1 MKKVLQH
8 KSWLEALTVYF
19 QPRVLAMLFLG
30 FSAGLPLLL
39 VFGTLSAWLAREG
52 IDKSTIGHISW
63 VALLYGLKFTWSPL
77 VDHLKIPLLTPL
89 FGQRRSWMLVAQIGV
104 ICGLL
109 LMAGNNPHA
118 QLMLLVYA
126 ALLVAFS
133 SATQD
138 IAIDAWRIEAMPIET
153 QGAMA
158 ATYQT
163 GYRLGML
170 LAGGGAFTMAHYYSW
185 SLAYTVL
192 AMFMCIGIITTL
204 LIAEPDHTVSRDT
217 WKQEKK
223 VIQFLERSAHL
234 PKTLRDF
241 YAWFTGA
248 VICPFTDFFIR
259 NGKYALIILLFI
271 GLFRISDITMGI
283 MANPLYVDIGYSDLQ
298 IGLVTKTIGPVIT
311 ILGAIFG
318 GMLVIRYGVM
328 PILMIGA
335 ILVMA
340 TNLLFAL
347 LAILPANTL
356 YLSVVIGAD
365 NLSGGLAGSAFIA
378 YLSSLTNRAY
388 TATQYALFSSLMLL
402 PAKFIGGFSGDIV
415 DAAGFVPFFIYTAL
429 IGIPAIILISYLMR
443 HPVNTNTENTA
454 DDSADPS

>member
-1 MKKVLQH
+1 MSNTAPQ
-8 KSWLEALTVYF
+8 KSWLEALSAYR

-39 VFGTLSAWLAREG
+39 VFGTLSGWLAREG
-52 IDKSTIGHISW
+52 VDKSTIGHISW
-63 VALLYGLKFTWSPL
+63 VALLYGLKFIWSPL
-77 VDHLKIPLLTPL
+77 VDHVKLPLLHPL
-89 FGQRRSWMLVAQIGV
+89 LGQRRSWMLLAQIG
-104 ICGLL
+104 IIAGLL
-109 LMAGNNPHA
+109 LMAGSNPQA
-118 QLMLLVYA
+118 QLAVLVYS

-138 IAIDAWRIEAMPIET
+138 IAIDAWRIEAMPVES

-170 LAGGGAFTMAHYYSW
+170 LAGGGAFTLAHYYSW

-192 AMFMCIGIITTL
+192 AMFMSIGIITTFF
-204 LIAEPDHTVSRDT
+204 ISEPEQSSSRDT
-217 WKQEKK
+217 WKQEEK
-223 VIQFLERSAHL
+223 VIQFLEKSAHL
-234 PKTLRDF
+234 PKSFREI
-241 YAWFTGA
+241 YAWFVGA

-283 MANPLYVDIGYSDLQ
+283 MANPLYVDVGYSDLQ
-298 IGLVTKTIGPVIT
+298 IGLVTKTIGPIIT

-318 GMLVIRYGVM
+318 GMLVIRHGVM
-328 PILMIGA
+328 PILLLGA
-335 ILVMA
+335 FLVMA
-340 TNLLFAL
+340 TNLLFAII
-347 LAILPANTL
+347 AILPADTF
-356 YLSVVIGAD
+356 YLAIVIGAD

-378 YLSSLTNRAY
+378 YLSGLTNRAY

-402 PAKFIGGFSGDIV
+402 PAKFLGGFSGEIV
-415 DAAGFVPFFIYTAL
+415 DAFGFVQFFIYTAIL
-429 IGIPAIILISYLMR
+429 GIPAIILIIYLIR
-443 HPVNTNTENTA
+443 HPINANP
-454 DDSADPS
+454 D

>member
-1 MKKVLQH
+1 MSNTPRH
-8 KSWLEALTVYF
+8 KSWLEALSAYK

-39 VFGTLSAWLAREG
+39 VFGTLSGWLAREG

-63 VALLYGLKFTWSPL
+63 VALLYGLKFIWSPL
-77 VDHLKIPLLTPL
+77 VDHIKLPFLHPLL
-89 FGQRRSWMLVAQIGV
+89 GQRRSWMLLAQIGIIV
-104 ICGLL
+104 GLL
-109 LMAGNNPHA
+109 LMAGSNPQA
-118 QLMLLVYA
+118 QLAVLVYS

-138 IAIDAWRIEAMPIET
+138 IAIDAWRIEAMPVET

-170 LAGGGAFTMAHYYSW
+170 LAGGGAFTLAHYYSW
-185 SLAYTVL
+185 SVAYTVL
-192 AMFMCIGIITTL
+192 AMFMAIGIITTFF
-204 LIAEPDHTVSRDT
+204 ISEPKKTNASNA
-217 WKQEKK
+217 WKNEQK
-223 VIQFLERSAHL
+223 VIHFLERSAHL
-234 PKTLRDF
+234 PKSYREI
-241 YAWFTGA
+241 YAWFIGA
-248 VICPFTDFFIR
+248 VVCPFTDFFMR
-259 NGKYALIILLFI
+259 NGKYALVILLFI

-298 IGLVTKTIGPVIT
+298 IGLVTKTIGPIIT
-311 ILGAIFG
+311 IIGAIVG
-318 GMLVIRYGVM
+318 GALVIRHGVM
-328 PILMIGA
+328 PILLIGA
-335 ILVMA
+335 FLVMT
-340 TNLLFAL
+340 TNLLFAV

-356 YLSVVIGAD
+356 YLGVVIGAD

-378 YLSSLTNRAY
+378 YLSGLTNRAY

-415 DAAGFVPFFIYTAL
+415 EAFGFVQFFIYTAI
-429 IGIPAIILISYLMR
+429 IGIPAIIIILHLIK
-443 HPVNTNTENTA
+443 HPPQEKIA
-454 DDSADPS
+454 K

>member
-1 MKKVLQH
+1 MTKAQEH
-8 KSWLEALTVYF
+8 KSWIEALTVYRK
-19 QPRVLAMLFLG
+19 PRVLAMLFLG

-39 VFGTLSAWLAREG
+39 VFGTLSGWLAREG

-63 VALLYGLKFTWSPL
+63 VALLYGLKFVWSPL
-77 VDHLKIPLLTPL
+77 VDHLKLPLLNHV
-89 FGQRRSWMLVAQIGV
+89 FGQRRSWMLLAQVGIV
-104 ICGLL
+104 SGLL
-109 LMAGNNPHA
+109 LMAAADPDT
-118 QLMLLVYA
+118 QLIILVYS

-138 IAIDAWRIEAMPIET
+138 IAIDAWRIEAMPVET

-170 LAGGGAFTMAHYYSW
+170 LAGGGAFTIAHYYSW
-185 SLAYTVL
+185 PVAYSSLA
-192 AMFMCIGIITTL
+192 MCMLLGIVTTL
-204 LIAEPDHTVSRDT
+204 IIAEPEHVISRNT
-217 WKQEKK
+217 WKQEEK
-223 VIQFLERSAHL
+223 VITFLEGSAHL
-234 PKTLRDF
+234 PNSLRDV
-241 YAWFTGA
+241 YAWFIGA

-283 MANPLYVDIGYSDLQ
+283 MANPLYVEIGYSDLE

-311 ILGAIFG
+311 ILGAILG
-318 GMLVIRYGVM
+318 GILVIRYGMM
-328 PILMIGA
+328 PILLLGA
-335 ILVMA
+335 FLVMT

-347 LAILPANTL
+347 LAILPADTL
-356 YLSVVIGAD
+356 YLSMVIGAD

-415 DAAGFVPFFIYTAL
+415 DAFGFVHFFIYTAL
-429 IGIPAIILISYLMR
+429 LGLPAIILITYLIR
-443 HPVNTNTENTA
+443 NPVNHTEEKQ
-454 DDSADPS
+454 

>member
-1 MKKVLQH
+1 MNRAAAKQVQQH
-8 KSWLEALTVYF
+8 RSWREALAAYA

-39 VFGTLSAWLAREG
+39 VFGTLSGWLAREG

-77 VDHLKIPLLTPL
+77 VDHLKLPLLNPV
-89 FGQRRSWMLVAQIGV
+89 FGQRRSWMLLAQTGIV
-104 ICGLL
+104 SGLL
-109 LMAGNNPHA
+109 LMASSDP
-118 QLMLLVYA
+118 QLQLPVLVYS

-138 IAIDAWRIEAMPIET
+138 IAIDAWRIEAMPVET

-170 LAGGGAFTMAHYYSW
+170 LAGGGAFTMAYYYSW

-192 AMFMCIGIITTL
+192 AMCMGIGIITTL
-204 LIAEPDHTVSRDT
+204 LIPEPEHVIARTT
-217 WKQEKK
+217 WKQEAK
-223 VIQFLERSAHL
+223 VIAFLERSAHL
-234 PKTLRDF
+234 PKNLREI
-241 YAWFTGA
+241 YAWITGA
-248 VICPFTDFFIR
+248 IICPFTDFFVR
-259 NGKYALIILLFI
+259 NGKFALVILLFI
-271 GLFRISDITMGI
+271 GLFRISDITMGVMSI
-283 MANPLYVDIGYSDLQ
+283 PLYVDIGYSNLQ

-311 ILGAIFG
+311 ILGAIVG

-328 PILMIGA
+328 SILLLGA
-335 ILVMA
+335 ILVMT

-347 LAILPANTL
+347 LAILPPDTL
-356 YLSVVIGAD
+356 YLAVVIGAD

-378 YLSSLTNRAY
+378 YLSGLTNRAY

-402 PAKFIGGFSGDIV
+402 PAKFIGGFSGDVV
-415 DAAGFVPFFIYTAL
+415 DAFGFVPFFVYTAL
-429 IGIPAIILISYLMR
+429 LGIPAIILISYLIR
-443 HPVNTNTENTA
+443 HPIASTT
-454 DDSADPS
+454 DD

>member
-1 MKKVLQH
+1 MSLSGTKKVQLH
-8 KSWLEALTVYF
+8 KSWLDALKVYL
-19 QPRVLAMLFLG
+19 QPRVVAMLFLG

-39 VFGTLSAWLAREG
+39 VFGTLSGWLAREG
-52 IDKSTIGHISW
+52 IDKSTIGHVSW

-77 VDHLKIPLLTPL
+77 VDHLKLPLLNPV
-89 FGQRRSWMLVAQIGV
+89 FGQRRSWMLLAQAGI
-104 ICGLL
+104 ISGLL
-109 LMAGNNPHA
+109 LMAGSDPHT
-118 QLMLLVYA
+118 QLNLLVYS

-138 IAIDAWRIEAMPIET
+138 IAIDAWRIEAMPVET

-170 LAGGGAFTMAHYYSW
+170 LAGGGAFTMAYYYSW
-185 SLAYTVL
+185 PLAYTVL
-192 AMFMCIGIITTL
+192 AMCMSIGIISTL
-204 LIAEPDHTVSRDT
+204 IISEPEHVISRNT
-217 WKQEKK
+217 WKQEAK
-223 VIQFLERSAHL
+223 VVSFLENSAHL
-234 PKTLRDF
+234 PDKLRDV
-241 YAWFTGA
+241 YAWFIGA
-248 VICPFTDFFIR
+248 VICPFTDFFLR
-259 NGKYALIILLFI
+259 NGKYAVIILLFI
-271 GLFRISDITMGI
+271 GFFRISDITMGI

-311 ILGAIFG
+311 ILGAIIG

-328 PILMIGA
+328 PILLLGA
-335 ILVMA
+335 FLVMV

-347 LAILPANTL
+347 LAILPASTY
-356 YLSVVIGAD
+356 YLSMVIGAD

-378 YLSSLTNRAY
+378 YLSGLTNRAY

-415 DAAGFVPFFIYTAL
+415 DASGFVAFFIYTAAL
-429 IGIPAIILISYLMR
+429 GLPAIALIIYLIR
-443 HPVNTNTENTA
+443 HPVA
-454 DDSADPS
+454 SALNQ

>member
-1 MKKVLQH
+1 
-8 KSWLEALTVYF
+8 
-19 QPRVLAMLFLG
+19 
-30 FSAGLPLLL
+30 LLHA
-39 VFGTLSAWLAREG
+39 V
-52 IDKSTIGHISW
+52 
-63 VALLYGLKFTWSPL
+63 
-77 VDHLKIPLLTPL
+77 
-89 FGQRRSWMLVAQIGV
+89 FGQRRSWMLLAQTGI
-104 ICGLL
+104 ISGLL
-109 LMAGNNPHA
+109 LMAGSNPHT
-118 QLMLLVYA
+118 QLSLLVYS

-138 IAIDAWRIEAMPIET
+138 IAIDAWRIEAMPVET

-185 SLAYTVL
+185 PLAYTVL
-192 AMFMCIGIITTL
+192 AMCMSIGIISTL
-204 LIAEPDHTVSRDT
+204 IISEPEHVISRNT
-217 WKQEKK
+217 WKQEER
-223 VIQFLERSAHL
+223 VIGFLENSAHL
-234 PKTLRDF
+234 PTKLRDV
-241 YAWFTGA
+241 YAWFIGA

-283 MANPLYVDIGYSDLQ
+283 MANPLYVDVGYSDLQ

-328 PILMIGA
+328 PILLLGA
-335 ILVMA
+335 FLVVL
-340 TNLLFAL
+340 TNLLFAII
-347 LAILPANTL
+347 AILPANVV
-356 YLSVVIGAD
+356 YLSMVIGAD

-378 YLSSLTNRAY
+378 YLSGLTNRAY

-415 DAAGFVPFFIYTAL
+415 DASGFVAFFVYTAAL
-429 IGIPAIILISYLMR
+429 GLPAIVLIIYLMR
-443 HPVNTNTENTA
+443 HPV
-454 DDSADPS
+454 SAASNKY

>member
-1 MKKVLQH
+1 MSRVLQH
-8 KSWLEALTVYF
+8 KSWLEAVNAYR

-39 VFGTLSAWLAREG
+39 VFGTLSGWLAREG

-77 VDHLKIPLLTPL
+77 VDHLKLPILSAL
-89 FGQRRSWMLVAQIGV
+89 FGQRRSWMLLAQIG
-104 ICGLL
+104 IISGLL
-109 LMAGNNPHA
+109 LMASSNPHA
-118 QLMLLVYA
+118 QLVILVYS

-138 IAIDAWRIEAMPIET
+138 IAIDAWRIEAMPVET

-185 SLAYTVL
+185 PLAYTVL
-192 AMFMCIGIITTL
+192 AMCMTIGIITTL
-204 LIAEPDHTVSRDT
+204 FIPEPEHVISRNT
-217 WKQEKK
+217 WQQEEK
-223 VIQFLERSAHL
+223 VIQFLEKSAHL
-234 PKTLRDF
+234 PKSLREI
-241 YAWFTGA
+241 YAWITGA
-248 VICPFTDFFIR
+248 IICPFTEFFVR

-318 GMLVIRYGVM
+318 GMLVIRYGMM
-328 PILMIGA
+328 PILMLGA
-335 ILVMA
+335 VLVMA
-340 TNLLFAL
+340 TNLLFAV
-347 LAILPANTL
+347 LAILPADTL

-415 DAAGFVPFFIYTAL
+415 DATGFVSFFIYTAL
-429 IGIPAIILISYLMR
+429 IGLPAIFLINYMIR
-443 HPVNTNTENTA
+443 HPIISTTKK
-454 DDSADPS
+454 

>member
-1 MKKVLQH
+1 MTKAQEH
-8 KSWLEALTVYF
+8 KSWIEALTVYRK
-19 QPRVLAMLFLG
+19 PRVLAMLFLG

-39 VFGTLSAWLAREG
+39 VFGTLSGWLAREG

-63 VALLYGLKFTWSPL
+63 VALLYGLKFVWSPL
-77 VDHLKIPLLTPL
+77 VDHLKLPLLNHV
-89 FGQRRSWMLVAQIGV
+89 FGQRRSWMLLAQVGIV
-104 ICGLL
+104 SGLL
-109 LMAGNNPHA
+109 LMAAADPDT
-118 QLMLLVYA
+118 QLIILVYS

-138 IAIDAWRIEAMPIET
+138 IAIDAWRIEAMPVET

-170 LAGGGAFTMAHYYSW
+170 LAGGGAFTIAHYYSW
-185 SLAYTVL
+185 PVAYSSLA
-192 AMFMCIGIITTL
+192 MCMLLGIVTTL
-204 LIAEPDHTVSRDT
+204 IIAEPEHVISRNT
-217 WKQEKK
+217 WKQEEK
-223 VIQFLERSAHL
+223 VITFLESSAHL
-234 PKTLRDF
+234 PNSLRDV
-241 YAWFTGA
+241 YAWFIGA

-311 ILGAIFG
+311 ILGAILG
-318 GMLVIRYGVM
+318 GILVIRYGMM
-328 PILMIGA
+328 PILLLGA
-335 ILVMA
+335 FLVMT

-347 LAILPANTL
+347 LAILPADTL
-356 YLSVVIGAD
+356 YLSMVIGAD

-415 DAAGFVPFFIYTAL
+415 DAFGFVHFFIYTAL
-429 IGIPAIILISYLMR
+429 LGLPAIILITYLIR
-443 HPVNTNTENTA
+443 NPVNHTEEKQ
-454 DDSADPS
+454 

>member
-1 MKKVLQH
+1 MSQAGVKQAPQH
-8 KSWLEALTVYF
+8 KSWLQALAVYR

-39 VFGTLSAWLAREG
+39 VFGTLSGWLAREG

-63 VALLYGLKFTWSPL
+63 VALLYGLKFVWSPL
-77 VDHLKIPLLTPL
+77 VDHLKLPLLNRT
-89 FGQRRSWMLVAQIGV
+89 FGQRRSWMLLAQIG
-104 ICGLL
+104 IFSGLL
-109 LMAGNNPHA
+109 LMAGSNPHT
-118 QLMLLVYA
+118 QLLILIYS

-138 IAIDAWRIEAMPIET
+138 IAIDAWRIEAMPVET

-170 LAGGGAFTMAHYYSW
+170 LAGGGAFTLAHYYSW
-185 SLAYTVL
+185 PLAYTVL
-192 AMFMCIGIITTL
+192 AMFMSVGIIATLMIPEPEHAISRTT
-204 LIAEPDHTVSRDT
+204 
-217 WKQEKK
+217 WQQEEK
-223 VIQFLERSAHL
+223 VIAFLERSAHL
-234 PKTLRDF
+234 PKSLRDT

-248 VICPFTDFFIR
+248 VICPFTEFFIR

-298 IGLVTKTIGPVIT
+298 IGLVTKTIGPIIT
-311 ILGAIFG
+311 ILGAIVG

-328 PILMIGA
+328 PILMLGA
-335 ILVMA
+335 IFVIA
-340 TNLLFAL
+340 TNLLFAM
-347 LAILPANTL
+347 LALLPANTL

-415 DAAGFVPFFIYTAL
+415 DAFGFVTFFVYAAL
-429 IGIPAIILISYLMR
+429 MGIPAILLILYLMR
-443 HPVNTNTENTA
+443 HPVATIS
-454 DDSADPS
+454 DK

>member
-1 MKKVLQH
+1 MSHAGTKQAQQH
-8 KSWLEALTVYF
+8 KSWLEALAAYR

-39 VFGTLSAWLAREG
+39 VFGTLSGWLAREG
-52 IDKSTIGHISW
+52 VDKSTIGHISW
-63 VALLYGLKFTWSPL
+63 VALLYGLKFIWSPL
-77 VDHLKIPLLTPL
+77 VDHLKLPLLNPL
-89 FGQRRSWMLVAQIGV
+89 FGQRRSWMLLAQTGIV
-104 ICGLL
+104 FGLL
-109 LMAGNNPHA
+109 LMAGSNPQV
-118 QLMLLVYA
+118 QLPILVYS

-192 AMFMCIGIITTL
+192 AMCMAIGIITTL
-204 LIAEPDHTVSRDT
+204 LIPEPEHVISRNT
-217 WKQEKK
+217 WKQEEK
-223 VIQFLERSAHL
+223 VIAFLERSAHL
-234 PKTLRDF
+234 PKSLREI
-241 YAWFTGA
+241 YAWVTGA
-248 VICPFTDFFIR
+248 IICPFTEFFVR
-259 NGKYALIILLFI
+259 NGKYALLILLFI

-318 GMLVIRYGVM
+318 GMLVIRYGMM
-328 PILMIGA
+328 PILLLGA
-335 ILVMA
+335 ILVMT

-347 LAILPANTL
+347 LAILPADTL
-356 YLSVVIGAD
+356 YLSIVIGAD

-402 PAKFIGGFSGDIV
+402 PAKFIGGFSGDVV
-415 DAAGFVPFFIYTAL
+415 DAFGFVPFFIYTAL
-429 IGIPAIILISYLMR
+429 LGIPAIILISYLIR
-443 HPVNTNTENTA
+443 YPVTVTPEE
-454 DDSADPS
+454 

>member
-1 MKKVLQH
+1 MKLFQQH
-8 KSWLEALTVYF
+8 KSWLDALSVYR

-39 VFGTLSAWLAREG
+39 VFGTLSGWLARVG
-52 IDKSTIGHISW
+52 VDKTTIGHVSW
-63 VALLYGLKFTWSPL
+63 VALLYGLKFAWSPL
-77 VDHLKIPLLTPL
+77 VDHLRLPLLYRS
-89 FGQRRSWMLVAQIGV
+89 FGQRRSWMLLAQVGI
-104 ICGLL
+104 ISGLL
-109 LMAGNNPHA
+109 FMAGSDPHS
-118 QLMLLVYA
+118 QLPLLVYF

-138 IAIDAWRIEAMPIET
+138 IAIDAWRIEAMPLES

-170 LAGGGAFTMAHYYSW
+170 LAGGGAFTLAYYASW
-185 SLAYTVL
+185 PLAYTVL
-192 AMFMCIGIITTL
+192 AMLMSIGIVTTL
-204 LIAEPDHTVSRDT
+204 LIPEPEAIISRDT
-217 WKQEKK
+217 WKQEAR
-223 VIQFLERSAHL
+223 VIAFIEGSAHL
-234 PKTLRDF
+234 PGPLQKAM
-241 YAWFTGA
+241 AWFIGA

-259 NGKYALIILLFI
+259 NGKFALAILLFI

-283 MANPLYVDIGYSDLQ
+283 MANPLYVDIGYTDLE

-311 ILGAIFG
+311 ILGAILG
-318 GMLVIRYGVM
+318 GILVVRYGVM
-328 PILMIGA
+328 PVLLLGG

-347 LAILPANTL
+347 LAILPPKVIW
-356 YLSVVIGAD
+356 LSIVIGAD

-378 YLSSLTNRAY
+378 YLSGLTNRAY

-402 PAKFIGGFSGDIV
+402 PAKFIGGFSGEIV
-415 DAAGFVPFFIYTAL
+415 DTWGFVPFFIYTAL
-429 IGIPAIILISYLMR
+429 IGLPAIFLVLYLIR
-443 HPVNTNTENTA
+443 HPA
-454 DDSADPS
+454 HASHK

>member
-1 MKKVLQH
+1 MTDSTQH
-8 KSWLEALTVYF
+8 TSWLGALSSYR

-39 VFGTLSAWLAREG
+39 VFGTLSGWLAREG

-63 VALLYGLKFTWSPL
+63 VALLYGLKFIWSPL
-77 VDHLKIPLLTPL
+77 VDHVKLPLLHPV
-89 FGQRRSWMLVAQIGV
+89 FGQRRSWMLLAQIGIIV
-104 ICGLL
+104 GLL
-109 LMAGNNPHA
+109 LMAGSNPQA
-118 QLMLLVYA
+118 QLAILVYS

-138 IAIDAWRIEAMPIET
+138 IAIDAWRIEAMPVET

-170 LAGGGAFTMAHYYSW
+170 LAGGGAFTLAHYYSW

-192 AMFMCIGIITTL
+192 AMFMSIGIITTL
-204 LIAEPDHTVSRDT
+204 FISEPENNRSSTA
-217 WKQEKK
+217 WKDEEK

-234 PKTLRDF
+234 PKSFRET
-241 YAWFTGA
+241 YAWFVGA

-283 MANPLYVDIGYSDLQ
+283 MANPLYVDIGYTDLQ
-298 IGLVTKTIGPVIT
+298 IGLVTKTIGPIIT
-311 ILGAIFG
+311 IIGAIFG

-328 PILMIGA
+328 SILLLGA
-335 ILVMA
+335 FLVMA
-340 TNLLFAL
+340 TNLLFAVL
-347 LAILPANTL
+347 ALLPADTFYLAI
-356 YLSVVIGAD
+356 VIGAD

-378 YLSSLTNRAY
+378 YLSGLTNRAY

-402 PAKFIGGFSGDIV
+402 PAKFIGGFSGEIV
-415 DAAGFVPFFIYTAL
+415 DAFGFVQFFIYTAL
-429 IGIPAIILISYLMR
+429 IGIPAIILIIYLIR
-443 HPVNTNTENTA
+443 HPVMPKT
-454 DDSADPS
+454 DKVK

>member
-1 MKKVLQH
+1 MTKTQAH
-8 KSWLEALTVYF
+8 KSWFEALIVYR

-39 VFGTLSAWLAREG
+39 VFGTLSGWLAREG

-63 VALLYGLKFTWSPL
+63 VALLYGLKFVWSPL
-77 VDHLKIPLLTPL
+77 VDHLKLPLLNHV
-89 FGQRRSWMLVAQIGV
+89 FGQRRSWMLLAQVGIV
-104 ICGLL
+104 SGLL
-109 LMAGNNPHA
+109 LMAAINPHT
-118 QLMLLVYA
+118 QLILLVYA

-138 IAIDAWRIEAMPIET
+138 IAIDAWRIEAMPVET

-170 LAGGGAFTMAHYYSW
+170 LAGGGAFTIAHYYSW
-185 SLAYTVL
+185 PVAYSAL
-192 AMFMCIGIITTL
+192 AMCMLLGMITTL
-204 LIAEPDHTVSRDT
+204 VIAEPEHVISRNT
-217 WKQEKK
+217 WKQEEK
-223 VIQFLERSAHL
+223 VISFLEGSAHL
-234 PKTLRDF
+234 PNGLRDV
-241 YAWFTGA
+241 YAWFIGA
-248 VICPFTDFFIR
+248 VVCPFTDFFIR

-298 IGLVTKTIGPVIT
+298 IGLVTKTIGPIIT
-311 ILGAIFG
+311 ILGAIVG
-318 GMLVIRYGVM
+318 GILVIRFGMM
-328 PILMIGA
+328 PILLLGA
-335 ILVMA
+335 FLVMT

-347 LAILPANTL
+347 LAILPADTF
-356 YLSVVIGAD
+356 YLSMVIGAD

-415 DAAGFVPFFIYTAL
+415 DAFGFVPFFIYTAL
-429 IGIPAIILISYLMR
+429 LGLPAIILITYLIR
-443 HPVNTNTENTA
+443 NPVNLSEENQ
-454 DDSADPS
+454 

>member
-1 MKKVLQH
+1 MKAISTH
-8 KSWLEALTVYF
+8 KSWLEALRTYRE
-19 QPRVLAMLFLG
+19 PRVLAMLFLG

-39 VFGTLSAWLAREG
+39 VFGTLSGWLSREG

-77 VDHLKIPLLTPL
+77 VDHLKLPLLRPL
-89 FGQRRSWMLVAQIGV
+89 LGQRRSWMLLAQIG
-104 ICGLL
+104 IIAGLL
-109 LMAGNNPHA
+109 LMAGSNPQA
-118 QLMLLVYA
+118 QLAILVYS

-170 LAGGGAFTMAHYYSW
+170 LAGGGAFTLAHYYSW

-192 AMFMCIGIITTL
+192 AMFMSIGILTTF
-204 LIAEPDHTVSRDT
+204 LISEPEKTNSRDA
-217 WKQEKK
+217 WKEEEK

-234 PKTLRDF
+234 PKSYREV
-241 YAWFTGA
+241 YAWFVGA
-248 VICPFTDFFIR
+248 VICPFADFFIR
-259 NGKYALIILLFI
+259 TGKYGLIILAFI

-298 IGLVTKTIGPVIT
+298 IGLVTKTIGPIVT
-311 ILGAIFG
+311 IIGAIFG
-318 GMLVIRYGVM
+318 GMLVVRYGVM
-328 PILMIGA
+328 RILLLGAFLVVVTNLFFA
-335 ILVMA
+335 IL
-340 TNLLFAL
+340 AL
-347 LAILPANTL
+347 LPADTL
-356 YLSVVIGAD
+356 YLGVVIGAD
-365 NLSGGLAGSAFIA
+365 NLSAGLAGSAFIA

-415 DAAGFVPFFIYTAL
+415 EAYGFVEFFIYTAL
-429 IGIPAIILISYLMR
+429 LGIPAIILIIYLIR
-443 HPVNTNTENTA
+443 HSKSISNL
-454 DDSADPS
+454 DKQ

>member
-1 MKKVLQH
+1 MNHAGKKTALKH
-8 KSWLEALTVYF
+8 KSWLEALSAYR

-39 VFGTLSAWLAREG
+39 VFGTLSGWLAREG

-77 VDHLKIPLLTPL
+77 VDHLKLPILNSV
-89 FGQRRSWMLVAQIGV
+89 FGQRRSWMLLAQVGI
-104 ICGLL
+104 ISGLL
-109 LMAGNNPHA
+109 LMAGSNPHT
-118 QLMLLVYA
+118 QLAILVYS

-138 IAIDAWRIEAMPIET
+138 IAIDAWRIEAMPVET

-170 LAGGGAFTMAHYYSW
+170 LAGGGAFTIAHYYSW
-185 SLAYTVL
+185 SLAYTIL
-192 AMFMCIGIITTL
+192 AMCMIIGMISTL
-204 LIAEPDHTVSRDT
+204 LISEPEHVISRNT
-217 WKQEKK
+217 WKQEEK
-223 VIQFLERSAHL
+223 VIKFLENSTHL
-234 PKTLRDF
+234 PKNLRDIN
-241 YAWFTGA
+241 AWFIGA
-248 VICPFTDFFIR
+248 VVCPFTDFFIR

-283 MANPLYVDIGYSDLQ
+283 MVNPLYVDIGYTDLQ
-298 IGLVTKTIGPVIT
+298 IGLVTKTIGPIIT

-318 GMLVIRYGVM
+318 GMLVIRYGMM
-328 PILMIGA
+328 PILLLGA
-335 ILVMA
+335 FLVVV
-340 TNLLFAL
+340 TNLLFAV
-347 LAILPANTL
+347 LAILPADTL

-415 DAAGFVPFFIYTAL
+415 DASGFVPFFIYTAL
-429 IGIPAIILISYLMR
+429 LGLPAIALIIYLIR
-443 HPVNTNTENTA
+443 HPIISATNK
-454 DDSADPS
+454 

>member
-1 MKKVLQH
+1 MTKAQEH
-8 KSWLEALTVYF
+8 KSWIEALTVYRK
-19 QPRVLAMLFLG
+19 PRVLAMLFLG

-39 VFGTLSAWLAREG
+39 VFGTLSGWLAREG

-63 VALLYGLKFTWSPL
+63 VALLYGLKFVWSPL
-77 VDHLKIPLLTPL
+77 VDHLKLPLLNHV
-89 FGQRRSWMLVAQIGV
+89 FGQRRSWMLLAQVGIV
-104 ICGLL
+104 SGLL
-109 LMAGNNPHA
+109 LMAAADPDT
-118 QLMLLVYA
+118 QLIILVYS

-138 IAIDAWRIEAMPIET
+138 IAIDAWRIEAMPVET

-170 LAGGGAFTMAHYYSW
+170 LAGGGAFTIAHYYSW
-185 SLAYTVL
+185 PVAYSSLA
-192 AMFMCIGIITTL
+192 MCMLLGIVTTL
-204 LIAEPDHTVSRDT
+204 IIAEPEHVISRNT
-217 WKQEKK
+217 WKQEEK
-223 VIQFLERSAHL
+223 VITFLEGSAHL
-234 PKTLRDF
+234 PNSLRDV
-241 YAWFTGA
+241 YAWFIGA

-311 ILGAIFG
+311 ILGAILG
-318 GMLVIRYGVM
+318 GILVIRYGMM
-328 PILMIGA
+328 PILLLGA
-335 ILVMA
+335 FLVMT

-347 LAILPANTL
+347 LAILPADTL
-356 YLSVVIGAD
+356 YLSMVIGAD

-415 DAAGFVPFFIYTAL
+415 DAFGFVHFFIYTAL
-429 IGIPAIILISYLMR
+429 LGLPAIILITYLIR
-443 HPVNTNTENTA
+443 NPVNHTEEKQ
-454 DDSADPS
+454 